1 MTLFDEEVED
11 EGRDKWIVWFDG
23 AYNALGH
30 GVRAVLVSPDEQY
43 ITFMA
48 RLGFDCTNNIPEYE
62 ETSRSLTRLQGW
74 DPSSNRLQG
83 QVAQG
88 IWVSQPTF
96 QREDNARL
104 TGASSMGGKCVESPP
119 TFIRGKRQKNR
130 KGVVYEL

>member
-96 QREDNARL
+96 QRASEGEAHGCAFQRRKDTRSRHQRL
-104 TGASSMGGKCVESPP
+104 FVGNVGKTE
-119 TFIRGKRQKNR
+119 GNR
-130 KGVVYEL
+130 S